1 MTEIV
6 IYMLISS
13 ILIPFWLFIIF
24 SILSILKSIFDHV
37 KKFDNPLKI
46 KKGVSISFTSSLLFS
61 LIYFVSSFT
70 IYYSNQL
77 IGFVYFADI
86 PYYTGITS
94 LIVTI
99 YYYQK
104 RLRAFGKRRE
114 LKDIIK
120 RIGYSI
126 RNVWK

>member
-6 IYMLISS
+6 IYILISS

-24 SILSILKSIFDHV
+24 SILSIVKSIFDHV
-37 KKFDNPLKI
+37 KKFENPLKI
-46 KKGVSISFTSSLLFS
+46 TKGISISITSSLLFS
-61 LIYFVSSFT
+61 LIYFVSSFF

-94 LIVTI
+94 LIVTT

-104 RLRAFGKRRE
+104 RLRAFGKKTE
-114 LKDIIK
+114 LTDTIK
-120 RIGYSI
+120 RIGSSI
-126 RNVWK
+126 RDVWK